1 MSIRTSRV
9 GPDAYVS
16 ERAARTR
23 RFSLA
28 LFAGLVSALLLEPT
42 VALGHAELDTVSPAD
57 GSSVETPPS
66 EIVMTF
72 TEPLDPTKSSIRLV
86 NTNSKV
92 VAEGSTV
99 DASDPKTM
107 RLALPDLPIGTYTA
121 RWTSSSALD
130 GDLDHGTTSFTTG
143 AIGPIPGTPLPGAG
157 SAGPS
162 IAPSVAPASV
172 APSPSA
178 PPSSSTGST
187 SDAII
192 PIVVALIVLAA
203 LGAWLLR
210 SRARVR

>member
-1 MSIRTSRV
+1 MRSHRIRPAAGVSILFTLL
-9 GPDAYVS
+9 
-16 ERAARTR
+16 AA
-23 RFSLA
+23 LA
-28 LFAGLVSALLLEPT
+28 PG
-42 VALGHAELDTVSPAD
+42 VALGHAELATVSPAD

-72 TEPLDPTKSSIRLV
+72 TEPLDPAKSSIRLV

-107 RLALPDLPIGTYTA
+107 RLDLPDLPTGTYTA

-143 AIGPIPGTPLPGAG
+143 AIGPSPGSPQPTA
-157 SAGPS
+157 
-162 IAPSVAPASV
+162 ASV
-172 APSPSA
+172 APSVAVSGAASALVSA
-178 PPSSSTGST
+178 PPTAPPSST

-192 PIVVALIVLAA
+192 PIIVALIVLAA

>member
-1 MSIRTSRV
+1 MTFH
-9 GPDAYVS
+9 
-16 ERAARTR
+16 RARPV
-23 RFSLA
+23 
-28 LFAGLVSALLLEPT
+28 AGILILSALLTAL
-42 VALGHAELDTVSPAD
+42 VAGIALGHAELATVVPAD
-57 GSSVETPPS
+57 GSSVANPPS

-72 TEPLDPTKSSIRLV
+72 TEPLDPAKSSIKLV
-86 NTNSKV
+86 DTNGNV

-143 AIGPIPGTPLPGAG
+143 AV
-157 SAGPS
+157 GPS
-162 IAPSVAPASV
+162 PGSPQPTAASV
-172 APSPSA
+172 APSVEVSGASSVSASA
-178 PPSSSTGST
+178 PPTAPASSA

-192 PIVVALIVLAA
+192 PIVVALLVLAG

-210 SRARVR
+210 GRMRAGR

>member
-1 MSIRTSRV
+1 MRPAAGVSILFTLLT
-9 GPDAYVS
+9 A
-16 ERAARTR
+16 
-23 RFSLA
+23 LA
-28 LFAGLVSALLLEPT
+28 PGI
-42 VALGHAELDTVSPAD
+42 ALGHAELDTVSPAD

-143 AIGPIPGTPLPGAG
+143 AIGPSPGSPQPTA
-157 SAGPS
+157 
-162 IAPSVAPASV
+162 ASV
-172 APSPSA
+172 APSVAVSGAASALVSA
-178 PPSSSTGST
+178 PPSAPASSAN
-187 SDAII
+187 DAII

-203 LGAWLLR
+203 LGGWLLR

>member
-1 MSIRTSRV
+1 MRSHRIRPAAGVSILFTLL
-9 GPDAYVS
+9 
-16 ERAARTR
+16 AA
-23 RFSLA
+23 LA
-28 LFAGLVSALLLEPT
+28 PG
-42 VALGHAELDTVSPAD
+42 VALGHAELDTVVPAD
-57 GSSVETPPS
+57 GSSVGSPPS

-72 TEPLDPTKSSIRLV
+72 TEPLDPAKSSIKLV
-86 NTNSKV
+86 DTNGKV

-143 AIGPIPGTPLPGAG
+143 AIGPSPGSPQPTA
-157 SAGPS
+157 
-162 IAPSVAPASV
+162 ASV
-172 APSPSA
+172 APSVAVSGAASALVSA
-178 PPSSSTGST
+178 PPTAPASSAN
-187 SDAII
+187 DAII

-203 LGAWLLR
+203 LGGWLLR